1 MIRAAPRSEPDRSA
15 RGAAYAAR
23 VSSNPLLDSLR
34 NAVAA
39 APGDLA
45 LRLHLAELLLSEG
58 SRDEAV
64 SHIAA
69 ALQQEPGNTAASR
82 LMAQALA
89 PADQPPEP
97 APEPKKG
104 YDWSAGEAEL
114 ADTVPPRFVES
125 ESEDDEPE
133 SVPAD
138 SPADGAVFEV
148 ESSDVR
154 LDDVGGM
161 TEVKKRLN
169 AAFLAPMRNAKLRKL
184 FGKSLRGGLLLYGPP
199 GCGKTFLAKAVA
211 GELGARFISVTL
223 QEVLDMWM
231 GNSEKNMHALFQTA
245 RQNAPCVLFFDEIDA
260 IGQRRSQLRSS
271 GLRGTVNQLLTE
283 LDGVKSDNE
292 GVFVLAATNHPW
304 DIDQALLRPG
314 RFDRAVAVLPPDDDA
329 RKAILEYHLRDRP
342 VAGIKLSDLVKRT
355 DGFSGADLAHI
366 CEAASE
372 RALMDS
378 IEAGE
383 PRMIE
388 MPDLLGALGEV
399 TPSTTSWFTT
409 ARNVV
414 LYSNQDGTYND
425 LIAYLKKKR
434 ML

>member
-1 MIRAAPRSEPDRSA
+1 M
-15 RGAAYAAR
+15 
-23 VSSNPLLDSLR
+23 SSNPLLDSLR
-34 NAVAA
+34 NAVTA
-39 APGDLA
+39 APEDIA
-45 LRLHLAELLLSEG
+45 LRLHLAELLLSDG
-58 SRDEAV
+58 ARDEAV

-69 ALQQEPGNTAASR
+69 ALQQEPGNAAASR
-82 LMAQALA
+82 MMAQALA
-89 PADQPPEP
+89 PADRTEPEEPEP
-97 APEPKKG
+97 APKKS
-104 YDWSAGEAEL
+104 YDWSAAEAEL
-114 ADTVPPRFVES
+114 ADVVQPRFIESDES
-125 ESEDDEPE
+125 EQDDEPE
-133 SVPAD
+133 AVPSD
-138 SPADGAVFEV
+138 PQADGAVFEV
-148 ESSDVR
+148 ETSDVR

-260 IGQRRSQLRSS
+260 IGQRRSQLRNS

-314 RFDRAVAVLPPDDDA
+314 RFDRAVAVLPPDDEA
-329 RKAILEYHLRDRP
+329 RKAILGYHLKDRP
-342 VAGIKLSDLVKRT
+342 VAGIKLSELVKRT

-425 LIAYLKKKR
+425 LAAYLKKKR

>member
-1 MIRAAPRSEPDRSA
+1 M
-15 RGAAYAAR
+15 
-23 VSSNPLLDSLR
+23 SSNPLLDSLR
-34 NAVAA
+34 NAVTA

-69 ALQQEPGNTAASR
+69 ALQQEPGNAAATR
-82 LMAQALA
+82 LMTQALA
-89 PADQPPEP
+89 PADQRPAPEP
-97 APEPKKG
+97 APEPEPAPKKG
-104 YDWSAGEAEL
+104 YDWSAGEEEL
-114 ADTVPPRFVES
+114 ADTVPPRFIES
-125 ESEDDEPE
+125 EPEQEDEPE
-133 SVPAD
+133 AVPTGSA
-138 SPADGAVFEV
+138 ADGALFEV

-283 LDGVKSDNE
+283 LDGVGSDNE

-314 RFDRAVAVLPPDDDA
+314 RFGRAVAVLPPDDDA

-342 VAGIKLSDLVKRT
+342 VAGIKLADLVKRT

-372 RALMDS
+372 RALTDS

-383 PRMIE
+383 PRMIG
-388 MPDLLGALGEV
+388 MADLLGSLGEV

-414 LYSNQDGTYND
+414 LYANQDGTYND
-425 LIAYLKKKR
+425 LVAYLKKKR

>member
-1 MIRAAPRSEPDRSA
+1 M
-15 RGAAYAAR
+15 
-23 VSSNPLLDSLR
+23 SSNPLLDSLR

>member
-1 MIRAAPRSEPDRSA
+1 M
-15 RGAAYAAR
+15 
-23 VSSNPLLDSLR
+23 SSNPLLDSLR
-34 NAVAA
+34 NAVTA
-39 APGDLA
+39 APEDIA
-45 LRLHLAELLLSEG
+45 LRLHLAELLLSDG
-58 SRDEAV
+58 ARDEAV

-69 ALQQEPGNTAASR
+69 ALQQEPGNAAASR
-82 LMAQALA
+82 MMAQALA
-89 PADQPPEP
+89 PADRTEPGEPEP
-97 APEPKKG
+97 APKKS
-104 YDWSAGEAEL
+104 YDWSAAEAEL
-114 ADTVPPRFVES
+114 ADVVQPRFIESDES
-125 ESEDDEPE
+125 EQDDEPE
-133 SVPAD
+133 AVPSD
-138 SPADGAVFEV
+138 PQADGAVFEV
-148 ESSDVR
+148 ETSDVR

-260 IGQRRSQLRSS
+260 IGQRRSQLRNS

-314 RFDRAVAVLPPDDDA
+314 RFDRAVAVLPPDDEA
-329 RKAILEYHLRDRP
+329 RKAILGYHLKDRP
-342 VAGIKLSDLVKRT
+342 VAGIKLSELVKRT

-425 LIAYLKKKR
+425 LAAYLKKKR